1 MAATGPARLSRS
13 EVTRFD
19 WDHSD
24 LSSALF
30 AQEFL
35 DPPTTLPP
43 PVTRRRFGVLVS
55 F

>member
-1 MAATGPARLSRS
+1 MAATGSARLSRS
-13 EVTRFD
+13 EVVRFD
-19 WDHSD
+19 WDTSD
-24 LSSALF
+24 LSGDLF

-35 DPPTTLPP
+35 DPPATLPP